1 VILIVVIGTY
11 FLALIMELIVG
22 EIFTQRL
29 LLKAISMEYKADIFR
44 EFTKEVIT
52 YLYTEL
58 SGKVQNTEI
67 FINQS
72 LVNMEKYL

>member
-1 VILIVVIGTY
+1 MVLIVVIGTY

-29 LLKAISMEYKADIFR
+29 LLKAISMESKVGIFR

-52 YLYTEL
+52 YLYTKLLEKFRIL
-58 SGKVQNTEI
+58 K
-67 FINQS
+67 FLLIN
-72 LVNMEKYL
+72 L